1 MNIILIDDDVNFLEI
16 LKVKLGAYA
25 KLLIDNFNID
35 ISMDISILN
44 NKMYSIYFLDIDLND
59 KNGIN
64 IAKKIKY
71 TNHNAIIIFV
81 TAKNDLIYNAI
92 TIQPFYFIRKSHLDD
107 DLKIAFSL
115 LKAHFNKKEY
125 YSFKYDSDNI
135 KVYIDDIIYFETEDH
150 LTSLYTTFKHYHIY
164 KPLKTLLN
172 EINSPFIVQANR
184 KQCFNLSHVSEKK
197 KNYLILDNNITIKI
211 GNKYKNNINSCLES
225 YQNGDFYDI

>member
-1 MNIILIDDDVNFLEI
+1 MNIVIIDDDVNFLEV
-16 LKVKLGAYA
+16 LKGKLDAGFKPLFDY
-25 KLLIDNFNID
+25 FNVD
-35 ISMDISILN
+35 TSLDKSILN

-64 IAKKIKY
+64 IAKEIKH

-125 YSFKYDSDNI
+125 YSFKYDSEYI

-172 EINSPFIVQANR
+172 EINSPFLIQANR
-184 KQCFNLSHVSEKK
+184 KQCFNLSHVLEKK
-197 KNYLILDNNITIKI
+197 KNNLVLVNNITIKI
-211 GNKYKNNINSCLES
+211 GNKYKNNINECFES
-225 YQNGDFYDI
+225 YQNGELYDI